1 MENIKVYAAIIGGG
15 ASGLMCAC
23 VASRKHPDKKIVVV
37 ERDNRVGKKILV
49 SGNSRCNLSNL
60 RAKADNYCTSF
71 ENGLDFLLENYPPSK
86 VIDYFESIGLITKA
100 DEEKRV
106 YPLSRQSS
114 AVLSV
119 LRNEIH
125 RNGVCEICDTTVKS
139 IEKTKDGYKLLCNDK
154 IIFAK
159 KVVIAT
165 GGYNN
170 YAQKVIGNTFEV
182 AESLGHTTTN
192 LSPSLSPVKIKDKNI
207 KSLKGIRAQGKVTA
221 VIDNKA
227 IKSEYGEIQFGADS
241 LSGICVFNLSRMIN
255 KAKESKIIVEL
266 LPDFSFTEIKE
277 MLLKRIKLI
286 KNDNIQELFTGM
298 FHKNIG
304 IALLKDSKIDTNI
317 TADKLSKQDI
327 NTLAQTINKW
337 TFTCC
342 KSADFTTAQVTSG
355 GVKGSE
361 IDPTTLQS
369 RKAKNVYLCGEA
381 IDVDGDCGGF
391 NLQFAFSSGMC
402 VGEQL

>member
-1 MENIKVYAAIIGGG
+1 
-15 ASGLMCAC
+15 
-23 VASRKHPDKKIVVV
+23 
-37 ERDNRVGKKILV
+37 
-49 SGNSRCNLSNL
+49 
-60 RAKADNYCTSF
+60 
-71 ENGLDFLLENYPPSK
+71 
-86 VIDYFESIGLITKA
+86 
-100 DEEKRV
+100 
-106 YPLSRQSS
+106 
-114 AVLSV
+114 
-119 LRNEIH
+119 
-125 RNGVCEICDTTVKS
+125 
-139 IEKTKDGYKLLCNDK
+139 
-154 IIFAK
+154 
-159 KVVIAT
+159 
-165 GGYNN
+165 
-170 YAQKVIGNTFEV
+170 
-182 AESLGHTTTN
+182 
-192 LSPSLSPVKIKDKNI
+192 
-207 KSLKGIRAQGKVTA
+207 
-221 VIDNKA
+221 
-227 IKSEYGEIQFGADS
+227 
-241 LSGICVFNLSRMIN
+241 
-255 KAKESKIIVEL
+255 
-266 LPDFSFTEIKE
+266 
-277 MLLKRIKLI
+277 
-286 KNDNIQELFTGM
+286 M